1 MKRVPAPVV
10 LVLALLVAAICVRLG
25 FWQLSRLHEKQALNA
40 RLVSALAAPP
50 RAPEAADSLAEAG
63 SDALRR
69 GRFTARGRYDET
81 RQFLLMGRAKDGEPG
96 VGVVTPLLPADGGPA
111 LLVDRG
117 WIPSYDAATA
127 QPERFPAPG
136 ERTVT
141 GLAEPL
147 ARGGPGTRRTRYFR
161 VEIDS
166 LEVWSTPRLD
176 ADSVAARLP
185 YRVRPWVLRALPDA
199 ADSLEV
205 LQAAE
210 SGPFAG
216 PLRMAPRPYDEG
228 MHRSYAGQWFAFAA
242 ITLIGSIVLVLK
254 GRANPATGKGG
265 G

>member
-1 MKRVPAPVV
+1 MKRVPV
-10 LVLALLVAAICVRLG
+10 LLLAVLVAAVCVRLG
-25 FWQLSRLHEKQALNA
+25 FWQLSRLDEKQVLNTQLAL
-40 RLVSALAAPP
+40 ALAAPP
-50 RAPEAADSLAEAG
+50 RSVAAADSLAAAG

-81 RQFLLMGRAKDGEPG
+81 RQFLLMGRARDGEPG
-96 VGVVTPLLPADGGPA
+96 VGVVTPLLQADGGPA

-117 WIPSYDAATA
+117 WIPSSDAATA
-127 QPERFPAPG
+127 QPGRFPAPG

-147 ARGGPGTRRTRYFR
+147 ARGGKGARRTRYFR

-176 ADSVAARLP
+176 PDSVAARLP
-185 YRVRPWVLRALPDA
+185 YRVRPWVLRALPDQ

-205 LQAAE
+205 ARAALT
-210 SGPFAG
+210 SPFAG
-216 PLRMAPRPYDEG
+216 PLRAAPRPYDEG
-228 MHRSYAGQWFAFAA
+228 MHGSYAGQWFAFAA
-242 ITLIGSIVLVLK
+242 ITLIGSIVLVLRG
-254 GRANPATGKGG
+254 GRANPATGTGG